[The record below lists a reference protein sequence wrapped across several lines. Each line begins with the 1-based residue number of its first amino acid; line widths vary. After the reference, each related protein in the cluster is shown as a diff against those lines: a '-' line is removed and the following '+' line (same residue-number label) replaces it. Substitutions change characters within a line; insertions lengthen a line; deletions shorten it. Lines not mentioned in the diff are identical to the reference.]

1 MKNHRGEIM
10 KKISKFLR
18 TTFLGGI
25 LVILPIV
32 LTFIVLRWIFNFVLS
47 QVKPLTILII
57 KQTNSREFIAYS
69 SAVIIIIGI
78 FFLTGLA
85 IRTRIGKF
93 LFSKFEKNIL
103 DIAPGYS
110 LFKETLK
117 QLLGKDKR
125 PFSSVVLAKVFESE
139 TLMTGFVADE
149 TSDRVTVFFP
159 SALNPTTGLLCHLRK
174 EDVTRIDTTVETA
187 MRTIIGC
194 GAGASQL
201 FKNI

>member
-1 MKNHRGEIM
+1 M
-10 KKISKFLR
+10 KKIGKFLR

-69 SAVIIIIGI
+69 AAVIIIIGI

-85 IRTRIGKF
+85 IRTKIGKF

-125 PFSSVVLAKVFESE
+125 PFSSVVMAKVFGGE
-139 TLMTGFVADE
+139 TLMTGIC
-149 TSDRVTVFFP
+149 SR
-159 SALNPTTGLLCHLRK
+159 
-174 EDVTRIDTTVETA
+174 
-187 MRTIIGC
+187 
-194 GAGASQL
+194 
-201 FKNI
+201 

>member
-1 MKNHRGEIM
+1 M
-10 KKISKFLR
+10 KKIGKFLR

-69 SAVIIIIGI
+69 AAVIIIIGI

-85 IRTRIGKF
+85 IRTKIGKF

-125 PFSSVVLAKVFESE
+125 PFSSVVMAKVFGGE

-201 FKNI
+201 FKNIE